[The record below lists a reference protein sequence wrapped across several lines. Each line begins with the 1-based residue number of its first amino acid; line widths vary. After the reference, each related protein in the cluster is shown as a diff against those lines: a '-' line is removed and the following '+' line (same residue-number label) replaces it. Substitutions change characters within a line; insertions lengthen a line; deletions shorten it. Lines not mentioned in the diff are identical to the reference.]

1 MVTDYFFDYPYF
13 FQYEEKKEKIFWD
26 MEIIGNRRKMIITT
40 HCSKGDDDAAA
51 FDAVNGV
58 DNH

>member
-1 MVTDYFFDYPYF
+1 MSLISNRLEKLEFKS
-13 FQYEEKKEKIFWD
+13 EKKYWD
-26 MEIIGNRRKMIITT
+26 LATYRKSQKMIITT